1 MPISEYL
8 EGLRKK
14 VGHDLIIIPS
24 VTVLVFDEQERVL
37 LVRHREGGK
46 WVAPGGGIE
55 PYEPPADAAVRE
67 MWEETGLLVEPVRIL
82 GVYGGPEFHWEYS
95 NGDKVGYVMI
105 VFQGN
110 VKGGEPVGVEEEVLE
125 MGFFAAEELEQLPM
139 AEWLKI
145 VLADAFLKKRE
156 ASFQPST
163 WRPA

>member
-1 MPISEYL
+1 
-8 EGLRKK
+8 
-14 VGHDLIIIPS
+14 
-24 VTVLVFDEQERVL
+24 
-37 LVRHREGGK
+37 
-46 WVAPGGGIE
+46 
-55 PYEPPADAAVRE
+55 
-67 MWEETGLLVEPVRIL
+67 
-82 GVYGGPEFHWEYS
+82 
-95 NGDKVGYVMI
+95 MI
-105 VFQGN
+105 VFEGN